1 MEKAIQLRMGQYYLS
16 VSNLIPRMMLKR
28 NIMPAMSN
36 KKMPIPNETLDITS
50 WLSKGLSKT
59 SREKMKPRFAKNK
72 KIYTQMWL
80 NNAFLPWVEVGFS
93 ANIQTN
99 IGNIIGAKN
108 TLK

>member
-1 MEKAIQLRMGQYYLS
+1 
-16 VSNLIPRMMLKR
+16 MMLKR

-80 NNAFLPWVEVGFS
+80 NNAF
-93 ANIQTN
+93 QC
-99 IGNIIGAKN
+99 
-108 TLK
+108 LKFEILFIDTQLSTV